1 MSDAKIQILKILL
14 AVLTLAFF
22 SPVLALPVLAS
33 PLDDLK
39 SQISERNSQIAELE
53 KEIEQYR
60 NLIDEKSKEAEG
72 LNNQISRLE
81 TTIKKISADIILTE
95 KKIEVAGLNIKELGF
110 GINLKENEIGG
121 KKLVLAEI
129 IRTMDKEE
137 SQSMVEIFLAYEN
150 FSDFF
155 NNLDRMENVQNNL
168 NVKLRELIGLKQELQ
183 SQEEKEKGFKRE
195 MEALEDQMA
204 DKKALSEIS
213 KDNKQVLLKDTKKKE
228 AVYKNLLADR
238 LAKQQALEE
247 EISQIEEK
255 IRIEIDPASLP
266 ISRSGVLAWP
276 LEKIIITQDFGNT
289 PFATK
294 NPQIYNGKGHN
305 GVDFRASV
313 GEPILAADDGKVI
326 DIGDTDKQCRGVSYG
341 KWILI
346 EHSNNL
352 STLYAHLSLI
362 KVSAGEIVKR
372 GQLVGYSG
380 DTGYVTGPHLHF
392 TVFASQAVEVSEM
405 KSKVCGTML
414 RLPLAPYN
422 GYLNPL
428 SYL

>member
-1 MSDAKIQILKILL
+1 MSGAKIQMLKILL
-14 AVLTLAFF
+14 AVLALAFF
-22 SPVLALPVLAS
+22 SPALAL

-39 SQISERNSQIAELE
+39 SQISERNKQIEELE

-60 NLIDEKSKEAEG
+60 NLIDEKSKEAES
-72 LNNQISRLE
+72 LNGQISRLE
-81 TTIKKISADIILTE
+81 ATIKKINADIALTE
-95 KKIEVAGLNIKELGF
+95 KKIEVAGLNIQELGF
-110 GINLKENEIGG
+110 GINLKENEIGE

-129 IRTMDKEE
+129 IRTMNKEE
-137 SQSMVEIFLAYEN
+137 SQSLVEVFLAYEN

-155 NNLDRMENVQNNL
+155 NNLDRMENIQNNL
-168 NVKLRELIGLKQELQ
+168 NVKLRELVGLKQELQ
-183 SQEEKEKGFKRE
+183 SQEEKEKGFKSQ
-195 MEALEDQMA
+195 LEVLENQMA
-204 DKKALSEIS
+204 DKKTLSEIS
-213 KDNKQVLLKDTKKKE
+213 KGNKQVLFQETKKKE

-238 LAKQQALEE
+238 LAKQRALEE

-266 ISRSGVLAWP
+266 VSRSGVLAWP
-276 LEKIIITQDFGNT
+276 LEKITITQDFGNT

-305 GVDFRASV
+305 GVDFRAQV
-313 GEPILAADDGKVI
+313 GESVLAADDGKII
-326 DIGDTDKQCRGVSYG
+326 DVGDTDKQCRGVSYG
-341 KWILI
+341 QWILI

-362 KVSAGEIVKR
+362 KVSAGETVKR

-392 TVFASQAVEVSEM
+392 TVFAARAVEVSSM

-422 GYLNPL
+422 AYLNPL

>member
-1 MSDAKIQILKILL
+1 MSDVKVPIIKILL
-14 AVLTLAFF
+14 AILVLAFF
-22 SPVLALPVLAS
+22 TPVLAS

-39 SQISERNSQIAELE
+39 SQISERNKQIEELE

-60 NLIDEKSKEAEG
+60 NLIDEKSKEAES
-72 LNNQISRLE
+72 LNTQISRLE
-81 TTIKKISADIILTE
+81 ATIKKISADIALTE
-95 KKIEVAGLNIKELGF
+95 KKIEVAGLNIQELGF
-110 GINLKENEIGG
+110 GINLKENEISE

-137 SQSMVEIFLAYEN
+137 SQSMVEVFLAYEN

-168 NVKLRELIGLKQELQ
+168 NVKLRELVGLKQELQ
-183 SQEEKEKGFKRE
+183 SQEEKERGFKSQ
-195 MEALEDQMA
+195 LEVLENQMA
-204 DKKALSEIS
+204 DKKTLSEIS
-213 KDNKQVLLKDTKKKE
+213 KGNKQVLLKETKKKE
-228 AVYKNLLADR
+228 SVYKNILADR
-238 LAKQQALEE
+238 LAKQRALEE
-247 EISQIEEK
+247 EISRIEEK

-276 LEKIIITQDFGNT
+276 LDKITITQDFGNT

-313 GEPILAADDGKVI
+313 GESVLAADDGRVI
-326 DIGDTDKQCRGVSYG
+326 DVGDTDKQCRGVSYG
-341 KWILI
+341 RWILI

-362 KVSAGEIVKR
+362 KVSAGETVKR

-392 TVFASQAVEVSEM
+392 TVFAARAVEVSSI

-422 GYLNPL
+422 AYLNPL

>member
-1 MSDAKIQILKILL
+1 MPGVKIQIFLKIFL
-14 AVLTLAFF
+14 AVLVFA
-22 SPVLALPVLAS
+22 SPVGYSQAAS

-39 SQISERNSQIAELE
+39 SQISERNRQIAELE
-53 KEIEQYR
+53 KEIAEYR
-60 NLIDEKSKEAEG
+60 NLIDEKSKEAAT
-72 LNNQISRLE
+72 LSSQISRLE
-81 TTIKKISADIILTE
+81 ATIKKISADIALTE
-95 KKIEVAGLNIKELGF
+95 KKIEVAGLNIEELGF
-110 GINLKENEIGG
+110 GINLKEKQING

-137 SQSMVEIFLAYEN
+137 SNSLVEVFLAYEN

-155 NNLDRMENVQNNL
+155 NNLNRMENIQNSM
-168 NVKLRELIGLKQELQ
+168 NVKLRELIDLKQELQ
-183 SQEEKEKGFKRE
+183 SQKEKETGFKQE
-195 MEALEDQMA
+195 LEILEDRMT

-213 KDNKQVLLKDTKKKE
+213 KKNKQVLLSDTKKKE
-228 AVYKNLLADR
+228 TVYKNLLADR

-247 EISQIEEK
+247 EIRQIEEK

-266 ISRSGVLAWP
+266 VSRSGVLAWP
-276 LEKIIITQDFGNT
+276 LEKITITQDFGNT

-305 GVDFRASV
+305 GVDFRAAI
-313 GEPILAADDGKVI
+313 GEPVFSADDGRVI
-326 DIGDTDKQCRGVSYG
+326 DVGDTDRQCRGVSYG

-346 EHSNNL
+346 EHNNNL

-362 KVSAGEIVKR
+362 KISAGQTVKQ
-372 GQLVGYSG
+372 GQLIGYSG

-392 TVFASQAVEVSEM
+392 TVFASKAVEVSEM
-405 KSKVCGTML
+405 KSKICGTML